1 MSIIQSVKVSVLQRV
16 YDRRMRELDGVLRDP
31 WRFQEQALRRILAA
45 ASRTVFGRDRGLEAG
60 MSLAEFRR
68 RVPPAAYEAFDPY
81 IARMLAGEPS
91 VLWPGLV
98 REFSLTSG
106 TTAARGNKYIPFTR
120 GLWLSNK
127 TAARDSLLFHVRRS
141 GGDFGVFA
149 GKMLFLGGTTKLNR
163 ERPGVWSG
171 DLSAITIRRLP
182 PFYRPFYLPGYRI
195 GAIPDWEEK
204 IARIARLV
212 RDVNLTF
219 LSGIPSWVLV
229 LLEKIRAVHGR
240 PDATLKELYPGFRL
254 LVSGGVN
261 VYPYMDLFRRT
272 VGPGVDFAE
281 TYPASEAFI
290 AVQDG
295 NLEDG
300 MLLETDSGVFY
311 EFVPAGRI
319 DDDDPPRLTLPEV
332 KTGENYAILLTTPGG
347 LYGYILG
354 DTVRFTSTDPPRLV
368 VTGRTKHFLSAFGEH
383 LIVEEA
389 EEAVRTACERT
400 GARVLDFTA
409 APVFPEE
416 SGELPRHEWLVEFE
430 TPPDDL
436 EAFGRILDGRLAEL
450 NADYAVHRRDDASLL
465 PPLVT
470 PLRPG
475 SFYDFMKAR
484 GKLGGQNKVPRLK
497 NDREFV
503 DILHGLQ

>member
-1 MSIIQSVKVSVLQRV
+1 MPVLAQLKVSLLRRV
-16 YDRRMRELDGVLRDP
+16 YDRRMRELEGVLRDP
-31 WRFQEQALRRILAA
+31 WRFQEKAFRGILTS
-45 ASRTVFGRDRGLEAG
+45 ASRTVFGRDRGLTAG
-60 MSLAEFRR
+60 MTLAEFRR
-68 RVPPAAYEAFDPY
+68 RVPCAPYEAFDPY
-81 IARMLAGEPS
+81 IGRMLAGEPS

-98 REFSLTSG
+98 RQFSLTSG

-127 TAARDSLLFHVRRS
+127 KAARDCLFFHVRRC
-141 GGDFGVFA
+141 GGDFGLFA
-149 GKMLFLGGTTKLNR
+149 GKMLFLSGSTRLNR
-163 ERPGVWSG
+163 ERPGVFSG

-182 PFYRPFYLPGYRI
+182 LFYRPSYLPGYRL

-204 IARIARLV
+204 IDRIARMV
-212 RDVNLTF
+212 QGINLT
-219 LSGIPSWVLV
+219 LVSGIPSWVLV
-229 LLEKIRAVHGR
+229 LLEKIRAHSGR
-240 PDATLKELYPGFRL
+240 PDAALKEIFPNFRL
-254 LVSGGVN
+254 LLSGGVN
-261 VYPYMDLFRRT
+261 VYPYLGLFRRV
-272 VGPGVDFAE
+272 VGEGVDLAE
-281 TYPASEAFI
+281 TYPASEAFL

-295 NLEDG
+295 AMEDG

-319 DDDDPPRLTLPEV
+319 ADDDPPRLVLPEV
-332 KTGENYAILLTTPGG
+332 KTGVNYAVVLTTPGG

-409 APVFPEE
+409 APVFPEK

-430 TPPDDL
+430 TPPGDMA
-436 EAFGRILDGRLAEL
+436 AFGRAVDEHLAEL
-450 NADYAVHRRDDASLL
+450 NADYAAHRRGDAGLA
-465 PPLVT
+465 PPLITV
-470 PLRPG
+470 LRAG
-475 SFYDFMKAR
+475 SFYAFMKAR

-497 NDREFV
+497 NDREFAEL
-503 DILHGLQ
+503 LHGLQ

>member
-1 MSIIQSVKVSVLQRV
+1 MSIVSSLKVSVLRRA

-31 WRFQEQALRRILAA
+31 WRRQERAFRDILAA
-45 ASRTVFGRDRGLEAG
+45 ASRTAFGRDRGLTAR
-60 MSLAEFRR
+60 MSLADFRR
-68 RVPPAAYEAFDPY
+68 RVPPAPYEAFDPY
-81 IARMLAGEPS
+81 IGRMLAGEPS

-127 TAARDSLLFHVRRS
+127 TAARDSLFFHVRRR

-149 GKMLFLGGTTKLNR
+149 GKMLFLGGTTTLNR
-163 ERPGVWSG
+163 EGPGVHSG

-182 PFYRPFYLPGYRI
+182 LFYRPYYLPGYRV

-204 IARIARLV
+204 IDRIARLV
-212 RDVNLTF
+212 RGVNLT
-219 LSGIPSWVLV
+219 LISGIPSWVLV
-229 LLEKIRAVHGR
+229 LLDKIRADHGK
-240 PDATLKELYPGFRL
+240 PEATLRDIFPNFRL

-261 VYPYMDLFRRT
+261 VYPYLDLFRRT
-272 VGPGVDFAE
+272 VGPEVDFAE
-281 TYPASEAFI
+281 TYPASEAFV

-295 NLEDG
+295 AMEDG

-319 DDDDPPRLTLPEV
+319 GEDDPPRLVLPEV
-332 KTGENYAILLTTPGG
+332 KTGENYTIVLTTPGG
-347 LYGYILG
+347 LYSYILG
-354 DTVRFTSTDPPRLV
+354 DTVRFTGTDPPRLV

-409 APVFPEE
+409 APVFPEK

-430 TPPDDL
+430 TPPADL
-436 EAFGRILDGRLAEL
+436 SAFERALDERLAEL

-465 PPLVT
+465 PPRVT
-470 PLRPG
+470 SLRSG
-475 SFYDFMKAR
+475 SFYNFMKAR

-497 NDREFV
+497 NDREFAEE
-503 DILHGLQ
+503 LHGLQ

>member
-1 MSIIQSVKVSVLQRV
+1 MSIVSSLKVSVLRRA

-31 WRFQEQALRRILAA
+31 WRCQERAFRDILWA
-45 ASRTVFGRDRGLEAG
+45 ASRTAFGTDRGLTPE
-60 MSLAEFRR
+60 MTLAEYRR
-68 RVPPAAYEAFDPY
+68 RVPPAPYEAFDPY
-81 IARMLAGEPS
+81 IGRMLSGERS

-106 TTAARGNKYIPFTR
+106 TTAERGNKYIPFTQ
-120 GLWLSNK
+120 GLWLSNE
-127 TAARDSLLFHVRRS
+127 TAARDSLFFHVRRS

-149 GKMLFLGGTTKLNR
+149 GKMLFLGGTTTLNR
-163 ERPGVWSG
+163 EGPGVSSG

-182 PFYRPFYLPGYRI
+182 PFYRPYYLPGYAV
-195 GAIPDWEEK
+195 GAVPDWEEK
-204 IARIARLV
+204 IDRIARMV
-212 RDVNLTF
+212 RGVNLT
-219 LSGIPSWVLV
+219 LISGIPSWVLV
-229 LLEKIRAVHGR
+229 LLEKIRENHGR
-240 PDATLKELYPGFRL
+240 PDAALRELYPNFRL
-254 LVSGGVN
+254 LISGGVN
-261 VYPYMDLFRRT
+261 VHPYLDLFRRT
-272 VGPGVDFAE
+272 VGPEVDIAE

-295 NLEDG
+295 AMGDG

-319 DDDDPPRLTLPEV
+319 GEDNPPRLTLPEV
-332 KTGENYAILLTTPGG
+332 KTGENYAIVLTTPGG

-354 DTVRFTSTDPPRLV
+354 DTVRFTGTDPPRLV

-409 APVFPEE
+409 APVFPEK
-416 SGELPRHEWLVEFE
+416 SGELPRHEWLIEFE
-430 TPPDDL
+430 TPPADL
-436 EAFGRILDGRLAEL
+436 SAFERALDERLAEL
-450 NADYAVHRRDDASLL
+450 NADYAVHRSDDASLL
-465 PPLVT
+465 APQVT
-470 PLRPG
+470 VLRPG
-475 SFYDFMKAR
+475 SFYAFMKAR

-497 NDREFV
+497 NDREFAEM
-503 DILHGLQ
+503 LHGLQ